1 VKVKKD
7 ESAMKKLVF
16 PLLITLFVIKASAQE
31 KDSNNANRLVQ
42 IEAALKSEVPRVL
55 CLNEN
60 VATGGQPK
68 PAAFAKL
75 ASNGYRSV
83 LTLRTDKE
91 NVDLKKDREL
101 TEAAG
106 MRYIQ
111 IPVVTAAPDPKHV
124 DEFIKTVQDKKNYPM
139 LIYCGSAN
147 RVAAFWMIYRVV
159 AEGWAEEKA
168 MEEAVKIGLTRPEL
182 KAFVQSYLASNKQ
195 K

>member
-1 VKVKKD
+1 MRIRILISIFIGLFSARAFALHQQLEDKK
-7 ESAMKKLVF
+7 
-16 PLLITLFVIKASAQE
+16 
-31 KDSNNANRLVQ
+31 LVQ
-42 IEAALKSEVPRVL
+42 IEDSLRQDIPRIL

-60 VATGGQPK
+60 IATGAQPK
-68 PAAFAKL
+68 HEAFAKL
-75 ASNGYRSV
+75 AQNGFRSV
-83 LTLRTDKE
+83 LSLRTDKE

-106 MRYIQ
+106 MRYIH
-111 IPVVTAAPDPKHV
+111 IPVVTANPDPKRV
-124 DEFIKTVQDKKNYPM
+124 DEFIRAVKKEKNHPM

-159 AEGWAEEKA
+159 AEGWTEEKA

-182 KAFVQSYLASNKQ
+182 KTFVQSYLAQHKP

>member
-1 VKVKKD
+1 MKVKKD

-60 VATGGQPK
+60 IATGGQPK
-68 PAAFAKL
+68 SAAFAKL

-124 DEFIKTVQDKKNYPM
+124 EEFIKTVQDKKNYPM

>member
-1 VKVKKD
+1 
-7 ESAMKKLVF
+7 MKKLVF
-16 PLLITLFVIKASAQE
+16 SLLISLLVVNAIAQE
-31 KDSNNANRLVQ
+31 KDSNNANRLAQ
-42 IEAALKSEVPRVL
+42 IEATLKSEVPRVL

-60 VATGGQPK
+60 IATGGQPK
-68 PAAFAKL
+68 AAAFAKL

-83 LTLRTDKE
+83 LTLRTDNE
-91 NVDLKKDREL
+91 NVDLKRDREL
-101 TEAAG
+101 AEASG

-124 DEFIKTVQDKKNYPM
+124 EEFIRTVQDKKNYPM

-147 RVAAFWMIYRVV
+147 RVAAFWMIYRVI

-182 KAFVQSYLASNKQ
+182 KAFVQSYLTSNIPK
-195 K
+195 

>member
-1 VKVKKD
+1 M
-7 ESAMKKLVF
+7 EMKKLIF
-16 PLLITLFVIKASAQE
+16 PLSLSLLVVSAIAQE
-31 KDSNNANRLVQ
+31 KDSSSANRLAQ
-42 IEAALKSEVPRVL
+42 IEAALNAEVPRVL

-60 VATGGQPK
+60 IATGGQPK
-68 PAAFAKL
+68 ADAFAKL

-83 LTLRTDKE
+83 VTLRTDKE

-101 TEAAG
+101 AEAAG

-111 IPVVTAAPDPKHV
+111 IPVVTAAPDPKQV
-124 DEFIKTVQDKKNYPM
+124 EEFIRTVQDKKNHPM

-159 AEGWAEEKA
+159 AEGWVEEKA
-168 MEEAVKIGLTRPEL
+168 MAEAVKIGLTRPEL
-182 KAFVQSYLASNKQ
+182 KAFVQSYLASHEQ

>member
-1 VKVKKD
+1 
-7 ESAMKKLVF
+7 MKKLIF

-31 KDSNNANRLVQ
+31 NDSNNANRLVQ

-60 VATGGQPK
+60 VATGAQPK

-124 DEFIKTVQDKKNYPM
+124 EEFIKTVQDKKNYPM